1 MLMWIRIAIVSA
13 VFAALIGFHLN
24 AIEKAE
30 DRVNK
35 KWEAAELQKD
45 LERQEKE
52 KTILDNALAL
62 EREKNE
68 EITKLNLTVNG
79 LRYSLRNRPS
89 RETIVYRDNPGI
101 VQACTGAE
109 LSREDGEF
117 LAGEAARAQSL
128 VVERDY
134 YYKQYEQVRN
144 KLNESN

>member
-1 MLMWIRIAIVSA
+1 MFTWIKVAIVSI
-13 VFAALIGFHLN
+13 VVTALVAFHLN
-24 AIEKAE
+24 AIEDAKDE
-30 DRVNK
+30 VNK
-35 KWEAAELQKD
+35 KWQDAELQKD
-45 LERQEKE
+45 LERKEKE
-52 KTILDNALAL
+52 KTILDNALEL
-62 EREKNE
+62 EREKND
-68 EITKLNLTVNG
+68 EIAKLNLTVNG

-128 VVERDY
+128 VAERDY